1 MKKKVYFKE
10 KKIAHR
16 GIHEKYLENT
26 IPAFKEAIK
35 RGYAIELDIQ
45 FTKDKQI
52 IVFHDENLKRIYGV
66 NKYISFL
73 NYSDLKNYSIPLLK
87 EVLDLVQGEVTLLIE
102 IKWEKRMKQL
112 IKNLLTLLKDY
123 PGEVYFMSF
132 YLLPLYYL
140 RKYHSKYLF
149 GYLLNRYLPHY
160 SFFKLMIKLNFFHL
174 DFLVVDLLLLSDPI
188 IIHFR
193 QKKYLLGYTIRC
205 YQEYFQYQEYADSF
219 IWDSYD
225 G

>member
-1 MKKKVYFKE
+1 
-10 KKIAHR
+10 
-16 GIHEKYLENT
+16 
-26 IPAFKEAIK
+26 
-35 RGYAIELDIQ
+35 
-45 FTKDKQI
+45 
-52 IVFHDENLKRIYGV
+52 
-66 NKYISFL
+66 
-73 NYSDLKNYSIPLLK
+73 
-87 EVLDLVQGEVTLLIE
+87 
-102 IKWEKRMKQL
+102 MKQL

-193 QKKYLLGYTIRC
+193 QKNTYWVILFGVIKNISNIKNMQIVLFGTLMMVKIKH
-205 YQEYFQYQEYADSF
+205 
-219 IWDSYD
+219 
-225 G
+225 

>member
-132 YLLPLYYL
+132 YLLPLY
-140 RKYHSKYLF
+140 F
-149 GYLLNRYLPHY
+149 
-160 SFFKLMIKLNFFHL
+160 SFLAHQQFL
-174 DFLVVDLLLLSDPI
+174 DKF
-188 IIHFR
+188 
-193 QKKYLLGYTIRC
+193 
-205 YQEYFQYQEYADSF
+205 
-219 IWDSYD
+219 
-225 G
+225 